1 MDNYRERLIAHLEEE
16 ISLLKDADFPI
27 REIYGRRIYFSERD
41 SYRLREL
48 QEQVYQLTKRVQELA
63 DRQVICAL
71 SDKSEERRGVMQLLT
86 GLPNKEK
93 QERKYL
99 DRQLHGAEKL
109 TIADPYFFSWSG
121 PNRIFDKEKKYTD
134 FILQLIPSTV
144 KTLEIFHLPG
154 PNSRIFHKFDKMIR
168 TKKIKPRYV
177 ETNEIHDRVFIKN
190 DRDAV
195 LLGTSL
201 GGYGNKLAFILPIP
215 KEDLMLFS
223 KELERIKNA

>member
-1 MDNYRERLIAHLEEE
+1 MDHYRKRLIAHLEEE

-27 REIYGRRIYFSERD
+27 RKLHRRRIDFSERD

-48 QEQVYQLTKRVQELA
+48 QEQVHQLTKQVHELA
-63 DRQVICAL
+63 DRRIICAL
-71 SDKSEERRGVMQLLT
+71 SDKSEERGGVMQLLT
-86 GLPNKEK
+86 GLPNREK
-93 QERKYL
+93 KERKYL
-99 DRQLHGAEKL
+99 HRQLHGAEKL

-121 PNRIFDKEKKYTD
+121 PNRIFDKESKYTN

-144 KTLEIFHLPG
+144 QSLEVFHLPG
-154 PNSRIFHKFDKMIR
+154 PNSRVFHKFDKMIR
-168 TKKIKPRYV
+168 SRKIKSRYV

-190 DRDAV
+190 DSDAV

-215 KEDLMLFS
+215 KEDLVVFS